1 MIRQFKTSPVTMG
14 LLSVTVLVFLAM
26 QVIFF
31 GQATTGY
38 AVLLSGGFYGELV
51 KQLPQESWRLLSPI
65 FVHIGW
71 EHFILNSLTL
81 YFVGRMAESL
91 FGSGRFLILYLL
103 SGLMGNLFT
112 FLLSPSVIAAGAS
125 TSLFGL
131 FAAISLLGY
140 FGHNPYLKQLGRQY
154 QVLIGLNLVFNLFSP
169 DVSMAGHVGGAV
181 GGLLCAVFLSNLL
194 ESQIFK
200 SSLRFQAL
208 VAYVIISVSF
218 FALAMFL

>member
-1 MIRQFKTSPVTMG
+1 MIRQFKTIPVTML
-14 LLSVTVLVFLAM
+14 LLSVTVLVFLTM
-26 QVIFF
+26 QIIFF

-38 AVLLSGGFYGELV
+38 AILLSGGFYGELV

-91 FGSGRFLILYLL
+91 FGSGHFLVLYLL

-131 FAAISLLGY
+131 FAAIALLGY
-140 FGHNPYLKQLGRQY
+140 FGQNPYLKQLGHQY
-154 QVLIGLNLVFNLFSP
+154 QVLIGLNLVFNLFSTN
-169 DVSMAGHVGGAV
+169 VSMAGHIGGMV
-181 GGLLCAVFLSNLL
+181 GGLFCAVFLSNRL
-194 ESQIFK
+194 EGQIFK
-200 SSLRFQAL
+200 YSLRFQAF
-208 VAYVIISVSF
+208 VVYVIIATGI